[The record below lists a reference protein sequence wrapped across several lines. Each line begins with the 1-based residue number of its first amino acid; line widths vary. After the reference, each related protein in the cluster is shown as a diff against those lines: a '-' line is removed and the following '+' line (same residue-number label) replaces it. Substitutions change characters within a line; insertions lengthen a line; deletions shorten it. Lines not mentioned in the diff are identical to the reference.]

1 MKNRIKDKLQEGQP
15 VFGVWSIVPSP
26 TLNEIMGLTGI
37 DFQILD
43 MEHGSYDFGS
53 LESSIRSIE
62 NTGCSPLVR
71 IAGPNACATQ
81 KALDFGAH
89 GIIYPQVRDAK
100 EAKQAIELTKYP
112 PAGIRGFN
120 PFTRVDQYS
129 LGKSTGRNQ
138 NDFAMTGVIVE
149 NKSSAA
155 QLDEI
160 LTIPQLEIVYLG
172 SYDMSVA
179 LGKPGDMTNPELMA
193 FMESSIR
200 KIHTAGKVAGV
211 MASSPEQAKKYHEMG
226 ARFIVMG
233 VDSFLIG
240 RALKN
245 GLENF
250 QNFIRN

>member
-1 MKNRIKDKLQEGQP
+1 MKNRIKDKLQQGQA
-15 VFGVWSIVPSP
+15 VFGVWSIVSSP
-26 TLNEIMGLTGI
+26 TLNEIMGLAGI

-53 LESSIRSIE
+53 LESSIRAIE

-71 IAGPNACATQ
+71 IAGPDACATQ

-89 GIIYPQVRDAK
+89 GIIYPQVQNAV

-112 PAGIRGFN
+112 PAGTRGFN

-129 LGKSTGRNQ
+129 FAGPSGRNQ
-138 NDFAMTGVIVE
+138 NDFAMSGVIVE

-160 LTIPQLEIVYLG
+160 LAIPQLEIVYLG

-179 LGKPGDMTNPELMA
+179 LGKPGDMANPDLVV
-193 FMESSIR
+193 FLESSIR
-200 KIHTAGKVAGV
+200 KIHHAGKVAGV
-211 MASSPEQAKKYHEMG
+211 MASSPEQAKKYHDMG

-240 RALKN
+240 KALKN
-245 GLENF
+245 GLESF
-250 QNFIRN
+250 QNLIRN